1 MKKALILSGLLM
13 ISIVAQAA
21 DRAQTTV
28 SKTLSEVSSQSQSI
42 AEPWK
47 MWGLTADDWKEYQ
60 SIMAGPRGTWT
71 PDVSPLTALGVHAES
86 ETDRLRYA
94 RLSAELDYQRI
105 RAEAHW
111 QLTFDA
117 VKTRIWGEKQS
128 KEPTTL
134 NLESLKS
141 HQRVSLFTEA
151 VCDAR
156 CRRVMASLKKSQV
169 NVDVYFVGSASRADI
184 VEWAKQ
190 QQLPPEAVNQTRQ
203 YSLNHD
209 NGLLGSLGHDDGDLP
224 LVLLK
229 NLRGLYEVVTL

>member
-1 MKKALILSGLLM
+1 MKKAFILYGLLM
-13 ISIVAQAA
+13 TSIMVQAA
-21 DRAQTTV
+21 DRSQTTV
-28 SKTLSEVSSQSQSI
+28 SRTESATSSQSQSV

-47 MWGLTADDWKEYQ
+47 VWGLTADDWKEYQ

-86 ETDRLRYA
+86 EADRLRYA
-94 RLSAELDYQRI
+94 KLSAELDYQRI

-117 VKTRIWGEKQS
+117 VKTRVWGEQQS

-134 NLESLKS
+134 SLESLKS
-141 HQRVSLFTEA
+141 HQRVSLFTDA

-156 CRRVMASLKKSQV
+156 CRRVMASLKESQV
-169 NVDVYFVGSASRADI
+169 NVDVYFVGKASRTEI
-184 VEWAKQ
+184 VEWAKR

-209 NGLLGSLGHDDGDLP
+209 NGILKRLGHDNSDLP
-224 LVLLK
+224 LVLHK
-229 NLRGLYEVVTL
+229 SSDGIYEVVTL

>member
-1 MKKALILSGLLM
+1 MKKALILYGLLVT
-13 ISIVAQAA
+13 SIVVQAA
-21 DRAQTTV
+21 DRSQTTV
-28 SKTLSEVSSQSQSI
+28 SRTESATSSQSQRVV
-42 AEPWK
+42 EPWK

-60 SIMAGPRGTWT
+60 SIMAGPRGIWT

-86 ETDRLRYA
+86 EVDRLRYA
-94 RLSAELDYQRI
+94 KLSAELDYQRI

-111 QLTFDA
+111 QLTFDT
-117 VKTRIWGEKQS
+117 VKTRVWREKQS
-128 KEPTTL
+128 EEPTRL
-134 NLESLKS
+134 SLESLKS
-141 HQRVSLFTEA
+141 HQRVSLFTDA
-151 VCDAR
+151 ICDAR

-169 NVDVYFVGSASRADI
+169 NVDVYFVGKASRVDI

-190 QQLPPEAVNQTRQ
+190 QQLPPEAVNQTHQ